1 LELFLKNIINLLKNT
16 NVIVATGVI
25 NLSDIVEVII
35 RTLGAF
41 ILFMIMARILGKQ
54 TISQMTLHDFIA
66 AICLGAI
73 VGNLSF
79 NVKLDYKLCILA
91 FLIFG
96 GTAYLA
102 SIISKKSRKARKWL
116 SGQPTILIQEGK
128 ILEEN
133 IGKINYTLDYLNQTL
148 RERDIFN
155 IEEVEYAILE
165 IDGHLSVL
173 KKPEYQTVTKRD
185 LGIMTPSQN
194 VFPIE
199 LIMDGKIVQKNLVEN
214 QLSEDWLRKEIT
226 KNNFKFSDINY
237 AVKGTNNQI
246 YFDLYKDRITN
257 PMDKE

>member
-1 LELFLKNIINLLKNT
+1 M
-16 NVIVATGVI
+16 

-35 RTLGAF
+35 RTLGSF
-41 ILFMIMARILGKQ
+41 FLFMIMARMLGKQ

-73 VGNLSF
+73 VGNLTF
-79 NVKLDYKLCILA
+79 NVKLDYKLIIIA
-91 FLIFG
+91 FIIFG
-96 GTAYLA
+96 GSAYIA
-102 SIISKKSRKARKWL
+102 AIIAKKSRTARKWL

-148 RERDIFN
+148 REKDIFN

-173 KKPEYQTVTKRD
+173 KKPDYQTVTKKD
-185 LGIMTPSQN
+185 MGIVTPSQI

-199 LIMDGKIVQKNLVEN
+199 LIMDGKIIHKNLVEN
-214 QLSEDWLRKEIT
+214 QLSEDWLIKEIT
-226 KNNFKFSDINY
+226 KSNLKFSDINY
-237 AVKGTNNQI
+237 AVRGTNNQF
-246 YFDLYKDRITN
+246 YFDLFSDRITN
-257 PMDKE
+257 PIDKE